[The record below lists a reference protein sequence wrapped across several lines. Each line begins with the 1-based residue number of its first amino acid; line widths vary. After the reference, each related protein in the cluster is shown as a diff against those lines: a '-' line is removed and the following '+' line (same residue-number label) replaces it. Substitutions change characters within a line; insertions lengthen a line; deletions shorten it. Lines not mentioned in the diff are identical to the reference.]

1 MKCPKSDEFFCF
13 TPRSIH
19 CEHGFD
25 SKHHSADTMRCV
37 APRIILVLL
46 WYSINCVML

>member
-25 SKHHSADTMRCV
+25 SKIHSADTVWCV
-37 APRIILVLL
+37 AHHPRFALVLN
-46 WYSINCVML
+46 YVML